1 MNSPGASMLR
11 CLLSLVF
18 LWAFSSPLCAQS
30 VGGPNASSEGPIE
43 PPRKPVIEPRI
54 QTTTNWFARSISP
67 APSAIGEVTKAFLTP
82 EHLSGQAATR
92 TDMIIPRLSSEGLA
106 GLSREILTKELGE
119 AESAPQVTS
128 NGNGGFHWASA
139 FKQSLLFLGV
149 QHGYAMTQAKTRRE
163 LRGPFIKDY
172 FRSVGRLGGWADG
185 GRFFTNYI
193 SHPMEGSITG
203 FIQIQNDPRGIRQ
216 EFGKSR
222 AYWKSRLKAM
232 AWNAAYSTLFEIGP
246 ISQSSIGN
254 VGLHTTLDGKKRKM
268 AYVDLV
274 VTPTLGT
281 AWLIGEDILDRF
293 VVRRLEVSTFRP
305 LWRNTLRVILNPMRG
320 AANMLRFKVPWYRD
334 R

>member
-1 MNSPGASMLR
+1 
-11 CLLSLVF
+11 V
-18 LWAFSSPLCAQS
+18 
-30 VGGPNASSEGPIE
+30 IE
-43 PPRKPVIEPRI
+43 PPRQLVIEHRI
-54 QTTTNWFARSISP
+54 QTTTDWFYRSISHSPP
-67 APSAIGEVTKAFLTP
+67 AIGKGEVTKAGLTP
-82 EHLSGQAATR
+82 VQSSGRAAKR
-92 TDMIIPRLSSEGLA
+92 MYLIIPRLTSEGLSQ
-106 GLSREILTKELGE
+106 LSRENLLEERSGAKT
-119 AESAPQVTS
+119 ASQAAA

-139 FKQSLLFLGV
+139 FKQSFLFLGV

-172 FRSVGRLGGWADG
+172 FRSIGRLGGWADG

-232 AWNAAYSTLFEIGP
+232 AWNAAYSTQFEIGP

-254 VGLHTTLDGKKRKM
+254 VGLHTSLDGKKRKM

-281 AWLIGEDILDRF
+281 AWLIGEDFLDRF
-293 VVRRLEVSTFRP
+293 VVRRLEVNPMRP
-305 LWRNTLRVILNPMRG
+305 LARNTLRVILNPMRG

>member
-139 FKQSLLFLGV
+139 LKQSLLFLGV
-149 QHGYAMTQAKTRRE
+149 ARTRLIAFPLFLAIFALPIPLGMTETIHLVLRKVAIAGASAVLPLLGITVFSEGTTLHTVRGSLEVADACSGFSTLYA
-163 LRGPFIKDY
+163 
-172 FRSVGRLGGWADG
+172 
-185 GRFFTNYI
+185 
-193 SHPMEGSITG
+193 
-203 FIQIQNDPRGIRQ
+203 
-216 EFGKSR
+216 
-222 AYWKSRLKAM
+222 AM
-232 AWNAAYSTLFEIGP
+232 AVAFLTAYTAATTARRALVLLLAAP
-246 ISQSSIGN
+246 IAIASN
-254 VGLHTTLDGKKRKM
+254 V
-268 AYVDLV
+268 
-274 VTPTLGT
+274 
-281 AWLIGEDILDRF
+281 
-293 VVRRLEVSTFRP
+293 
-305 LWRNTLRVILNPMRG
+305 LRVIILVGLVVWQGQPILETFVHPLSGMMTFALSLPIIFWLGGPPAPRTT
-320 AANMLRFKVPWYRD
+320 AP
-334 R
+334 